1 LSRARIN
8 KHHRITRQQLS
19 VREHMTRILKRLRDQ
34 DFVSFHDLFEEE
46 VSVPVAVVNFI
57 AILELVKE
65 SLVAV
70 SQAEAYAPLY
80 LSLSE
85 KSLESV

>member
-1 LSRARIN
+1 
-8 KHHRITRQQLS
+8 
-19 VREHMTRILKRLRDQ
+19 
-34 DFVSFHDLFEEE
+34 
-46 VSVPVAVVNFI
+46 VAVVNFI

-65 SLVAV
+65 TLVVV

-85 KSLESV
+85 KSLEPV